1 MFAICS
7 VVVIKCFMFLF
18 PGQIE
23 AWRIMM
29 SLKSGLMAE
38 STWALDTLNILL
50 FDDSTVAYFGLAH
63 LPGLLEVLLD
73 HFRRCLIEMFNLFED
88 SEIGSG
94 HEDFKQNLVR
104 MAIIE
109 SSMEAS
115 DELSKSELKRVDK
128 TLVKIENADIK
139 SEDLSEKNSD
149 KSLDKTNDEKKN
161 EEGETDNVTN
171 DGETQ
176 KEWKSRPNYT
186 FISRQGK
193 EVKFEEHSNPNGLL
207 DEKFWDVYG
216 EFGDQSDLW
225 EVGKGDLTEHICTHF
240 EDPDEIKRCC
250 KRFFRKPM
258 KLKDPSELKEKVENP
273 DQLENEKDGAIK
285 MEPVETEST
294 NPGSVQG
301 KDTESENQSNPDN
314 SDNEKCE
321 TSSNNTDYSSDK
333 YSCEK
338 DHTCNKFLK
347 GVTIKTEHRDMLPD
361 QTDSSSDTSEEKLG
375 AKSFFRD
382 EPRMKLAVKYELLD
396 SNELVQICK
405 TQFGLNT
412 EGERNNM
419 EDESYQRN
427 EPPLCLTSE
436 AQQEIGR
443 RCVCVS
449 NIFRSLSYLPGN
461 DIELSRHTGLLYIL
475 GKLLLLHHK
484 HLPRSRVRRKFDRD
498 DIDEDMVDTSQGIEE
513 WWWDCLNVLRENT
526 LVIFANICAQLK
538 LDVFPDEICVP
549 ILDGLL
555 HWVVCP
561 SSCASDPLPTVGPTS
576 VLSPLRLVLEALCK
590 LCIHDNN
597 VDMLLACPPYERIV
611 QLFSVLTK
619 LLANKSEQVTVEF
632 SVVLLSELV
641 KGGSSA
647 ARGVALQHPS
657 ISLLIDFIETAEQ
670 KAVQVANM
678 HTVQML
684 RDNPEMMGTS
694 LDMLRRAATVL
705 LHLAKVPENRKL
717 FVHHQSRV
725 LSLVMSQ
732 ILDHN
737 VASILSDVLFQCSQ
751 LS

>member
-1 MFAICS
+1 
-7 VVVIKCFMFLF
+7 
-18 PGQIE
+18 
-23 AWRIMM
+23 MM

-73 HFRRCLIEMFNLFED
+73 HFRRCLIEMFDLFED

-115 DELSKSELKRVDK
+115 DELSKSELKRVNK

-139 SEDLSEKNSD
+139 SEDLSEKNTD
-149 KSLDKTNDEKKN
+149 KSLDKTDDEKKN

-258 KLKDPSELKEKVENP
+258 KLKDSSEMKEKIENP
-273 DQLENEKDGAIK
+273 EQLENEKDGAIK
-285 MEPVETEST
+285 MEPETEST

-461 DIELSRHTGLLYIL
+461 DIELSRHTGLLFIL

-590 LCIHDNN
+590 LCIHDKN

>member
-273 DQLENEKDGAIK
+273 AQLENEKDGAIK

-590 LCIHDNN
+590 LCIHDKN

>member
-1 MFAICS
+1 MLTVYGC
-7 VVVIKCFMFLF
+7 LF
-18 PGQIE
+18 SGQIE

-29 SLKSGLMAE
+29 SLKSGLLAE

-50 FDDSTVAYFGLAH
+50 FDDTTVTYFGLSH

-73 HFRRCLIEMFNLFED
+73 HFRRCLIEMFDLFED
-88 SEIGSG
+88 SQIGSG

-104 MAIIE
+104 MAILE
-109 SSMEAS
+109 TAS
-115 DELSKSELKRVDK
+115 EDLTNTELNRVNKS
-128 TLVKIENADIK
+128 LVKIENEDIPDSSLPDKKTEK
-139 SEDLSEKNSD
+139 SDD
-149 KSLDKTNDEKKN
+149 KSDDAKKGDDADKEINTMDTESCKA
-161 EEGETDNVTN
+161 
-171 DGETQ
+171 
-176 KEWKSRPNYT
+176 WKSRPNYT
-186 FISRQGK
+186 FLTRQGK
-193 EVKFEEHSNPNGLL
+193 EVKLEENSHPNGLL

-216 EFGDQSDLW
+216 EFGDQCDLW
-225 EVGKGDLTEHICTHF
+225 EVGKGDLTEHICTHL
-240 EDPDEIKRCC
+240 EDMNETKRCC
-250 KRFFRKPM
+250 KKFFRKPM
-258 KLKDPSELKEKVENP
+258 KMKDSSELRVKSEQSDDSDVTKIESEQVV
-273 DQLENEKDGAIK
+273 IK
-285 MEPVETEST
+285 TEPVETDNV
-294 NPGSVQG
+294 NPGSVNG
-301 KDTESENQSNPDN
+301 KDTESENQSNPDP
-314 SDNEKCE
+314 SDNDKCE
-321 TSSNNTDYSSDK
+321 TSSNNTDCGSDK
-333 YSCEK
+333 CGCEK

-361 QTDSSSDTSEEKLG
+361 QTDSCSDTGEEKLG
-375 AKSFFRD
+375 SKSFFRD
-382 EPRMKLAVKYELLD
+382 EPRMKLAVKYELLN
-396 SNELVQICK
+396 SEELVQICK

-449 NIFRSLSYLPGN
+449 NIFRSLSYIPGN

-498 DIDEDMVDTSQGIEE
+498 DVDEDMVDTSQGVEE

-526 LVIFANICAQLK
+526 LVIFANICAQLR
-538 LDVFPDEICVP
+538 LDIFPDEICMP

-555 HWVVCP
+555 HWMVCP
-561 SSCASDPLPTVGPTS
+561 SSCASDPLPTVGLTS

-590 LCIHDNN
+590 LCIHDKN
-597 VDMLLACPPYERIV
+597 VDMLLASPPYERIV

-632 SVVLLSELV
+632 SIVLLSELV
-641 KGGSSA
+641 RGGSSA

-705 LHLAKVPENRKL
+705 LHLAKVPDNRKL
-717 FVHHQSRV
+717 FVHHQSRI

-737 VASILSDVLFQCSQ
+737 VASLLSDVLFQCSQ

>member
-1 MFAICS
+1 
-7 VVVIKCFMFLF
+7 
-18 PGQIE
+18 
-23 AWRIMM
+23 M

-50 FDDSTVAYFGLAH
+50 CDDSTVAYFGIAH
-63 LPGLLEVLLD
+63 LPGMLEVLLD
-73 HFRRCLIEMFNLFED
+73 HFRRCLIEMFDLFED
-88 SEIGSG
+88 SQIGAG

-104 MAIIE
+104 MAILE
-109 SSMEAS
+109 SVANCGEDSAVT
-115 DELSKSELKRVDK
+115 ELKRVNR
-128 TLVKIENADIK
+128 TLVKIENADIS
-139 SEDLSEKNSD
+139 SEDLLDKKTD
-149 KSLDKTNDEKKN
+149 KSNEKKT
-161 EEGETDNVTN
+161 EEKKEDEAGKGEN
-171 DGETQ
+171 DDKASAIDTY
-176 KEWKSRPNYT
+176 KEWKTRPNFTYIT
-186 FISRQGK
+186 RQGK
-193 EVKFEEHSNPNGLL
+193 EVKFEENSQPNGLL
-207 DEKFWDVYG
+207 DDKYWDVYG

-225 EVGKGDLTEHICTHF
+225 ELGKGDLTEHICTHL
-240 EDPDEIKRCC
+240 EDKDEIKRCS
-250 KRFFRKPM
+250 KKFFRKPM
-258 KLKDPSELKEKVENP
+258 ELKDPSVLKEEPEHIANSEEKSESEN
-273 DQLENEKDGAIK
+273 GAIK
-285 MEPVETEST
+285 TEPTETM
-294 NPGSVQG
+294 NPGSASG
-301 KDTESENQSNPDN
+301 KDSELENHSNPDH

-321 TSSNNTDYSSDK
+321 TSSDNTDYGSDK
-333 YSCEK
+333 CSCEK

-347 GVTIKTEHRDMLPD
+347 GVTIKTEQRDMLPD
-361 QTDSSSDTSEEKLG
+361 PTDSGSDMFEEKLG

-382 EPRMKLAVKYELLD
+382 EPRMKLAIKYELLD
-396 SNELVQICK
+396 NNELVQICK

-412 EGERNNM
+412 EGERNSVQ
-419 EDESYQRN
+419 DESYQRN

-436 AQQEIGR
+436 AQLEIGR

-449 NIFRSLSYLPGN
+449 NIFRSLSYIPGN
-461 DIELSRHTGLLYIL
+461 DLELSRHTGLLYIL

-513 WWWDCLNVLRENT
+513 WWWDCLNILRENT

-538 LDVFPDEICVP
+538 LDVFPDEICMP

-561 SSCASDPLPTVGPTS
+561 SSCASDPLPTVGPAS

-590 LCIHDNN
+590 LCIHDKN
-597 VDMLLACPPYERIV
+597 VDMLLASPPYERIV

-632 SVVLLSELV
+632 SVVLLSGLV

-678 HTVQML
+678 HTIQML

-694 LDMLRRAATVL
+694 LDMLRRAASVL

-717 FVHHQSRV
+717 FVHHQSRI

-737 VASILSDVLFQCSQ
+737 VASILADVLFQCSH
-751 LS
+751 LL